1 MNGRVAKKVH
11 KEAVKLA
18 KANWFEYVNA
28 ICQWPFRARLRF
40 AWHILFK
47 AKKIKRND
55 RAILDDISGGPGKV
69 DAMAL

>member
-47 AKKIKRND
+47 AKKIK
-55 RAILDDISGGPGKV
+55 KK
-69 DAMAL
+69 